1 MKLSLTAEEIKALRR
16 AMMMA
21 RDFITSDEDLLSE
34 PELRRTLRALDRIE
48 AKIKHPERGT

>member
-34 PELRRTLRALDRIE
+34 PELRRTLRALDSIE